1 MQFKDFEIRPVKSLD
16 GVIDPNRFELVKWYD
31 HEPTPV
37 TNMRTGEKRI
47 STRSCFVV
55 AWLEWNDKE
64 PCFELVK
71 WYDHKPYIHGEST
84 STRSCFVVAWLERN
98 DKELCFELKSVGLRL
113 VENWVDGLDQFIIK
127 WCEMAE
133 VCMEDNE

>member
-1 MQFKDFEIRPVKSLD
+1 MQFKDFEIRPVKSLE
-16 GVIDPNRFELVKWYD
+16 GVIDPKRFELVKWYD
-31 HEPTPV
+31 HEPCV
-37 TNMRTGEKRI
+37 HGEST

-64 PCFELVK
+64 PCFE
-71 WYDHKPYIHGEST
+71 I
-84 STRSCFVVAWLERN
+84 
-98 DKELCFELKSVGLRL
+98 KSVGLRL

-133 VCMEDNE
+133 VCMEEDK

>member
-16 GVIDPNRFELVKWYD
+16 GVIDPNRFELVKWC
-31 HEPTPV
+31 EP
-37 TNMRTGEKRI
+37 GH
-47 STRSCFVV
+47 CFVV

-64 PCFELVK
+64 PCFELV
-71 WYDHKPYIHGEST
+71 
-84 STRSCFVVAWLERN
+84 
-98 DKELCFELKSVGLRL
+98 SVGLRL
-113 VENWVDGLDQFIIK
+113 VENWADGLDKFIVK

>member
-1 MQFKDFEIRPVKSLD
+1 MKFKDFEIRPVKSLD
-16 GVIDPNRFELVKWYD
+16 GVTDTKRFELVKWYN

-37 TNMRTGEKRI
+37 TNMRTGEKSI

-55 AWLEWNDKE
+55 AWLERK
-64 PCFELVK
+64 
-71 WYDHKPYIHGEST
+71 
-84 STRSCFVVAWLERN
+84 
-98 DKELCFELKSVGLRL
+98 DKELGFDLTSVGLRL

-133 VCMEDNE
+133 VCMEEDE

>member
-1 MQFKDFEIRPVKSLD
+1 MQFKDFEIRSVKSID
-16 GVIDPNRFELVKWYD
+16 GVIDPNRFELVKWYE

-37 TNMRTGEKRI
+37 RNMRTGEKMI

-64 PCFELVK
+64 LDF
-71 WYDHKPYIHGEST
+71 D
-84 STRSCFVVAWLERN
+84 
-98 DKELCFELKSVGLRL
+98 LKSVGLRL
-113 VENWVDGLDQFIIK
+113 VENWVDGLDKFIIK

-133 VCMEDNE
+133 VCMEESE

>member
-16 GVIDPNRFELVKWYD
+16 GVIDPKRFELVKWYD
-31 HEPTPV
+31 HEPYV
-37 TNMRTGEKRI
+37 HGEST

-64 PCFELVK
+64 PCFEL
-71 WYDHKPYIHGEST
+71 
-84 STRSCFVVAWLERN
+84 
-98 DKELCFELKSVGLRL
+98 KSVGLRL
-113 VENWVDGLDQFIIK
+113 VKNWADGLDQFIIK

-133 VCMEDNE
+133 VCMEEEE

>member
-16 GVIDPNRFELVKWYD
+16 GVIDPKRFELVKWYD
-31 HEPTPV
+31 HEPYV
-37 TNMRTGEKRI
+37 HGEST

-64 PCFELVK
+64 PCFELV
-71 WYDHKPYIHGEST
+71 
-84 STRSCFVVAWLERN
+84 
-98 DKELCFELKSVGLRL
+98 SVGLRL
-113 VENWVDGLDQFIIK
+113 VENWADGLDKFIVK

-133 VCMEDNE
+133 VCMEEDK

>member
-16 GVIDPNRFELVKWYD
+16 GVIDPKRFELVKWYE
-31 HEPTPV
+31 HEPYIH
-37 TNMRTGEKRI
+37 GEST

-64 PCFELVK
+64 PCFEL
-71 WYDHKPYIHGEST
+71 T
-84 STRSCFVVAWLERN
+84 
-98 DKELCFELKSVGLRL
+98 SVGLRL
-113 VENWVDGLDQFIIK
+113 VKNWVDGLDKFIVK

-133 VCMEDNE
+133 VCMEEDK

>member
-16 GVIDPNRFELVKWYD
+16 GVIDTKRFELVKWYD
-31 HEPTPV
+31 HEPYIH
-37 TNMRTGEKRI
+37 GEST

-64 PCFELVK
+64 PCFEL
-71 WYDHKPYIHGEST
+71 
-84 STRSCFVVAWLERN
+84 
-98 DKELCFELKSVGLRL
+98 KSVGLRL
-113 VENWVDGLDQFIIK
+113 VENWADGLDKFIIK

-133 VCMEDNE
+133 VCMEDDE

>member
-16 GVIDPNRFELVKWYD
+16 GVVDPNRFELVKWYD
-31 HEPTPV
+31 HNPVPV
-37 TNMRTGEKRI
+37 TDGRTGEK
-47 STRSCFVV
+47 
-55 AWLEWNDKE
+55 KM
-64 PCFELVK
+64 
-71 WYDHKPYIHGEST
+71 

-98 DKELCFELKSVGLRL
+98 DKEPCFDLTSVGLRL

-133 VCMEDNE
+133 VCMEEDE

>member
-1 MQFKDFEIRPVKSLD
+1 MTFKDFEIRPVKSLD
-16 GVIDPNRFELVKWYD
+16 GVIDPKRFELVKWYD
-31 HEPTPV
+31 HEPYV
-37 TNMRTGEKRI
+37 HGENT

-64 PCFELVK
+64 PCFGLV
-71 WYDHKPYIHGEST
+71 
-84 STRSCFVVAWLERN
+84 
-98 DKELCFELKSVGLRL
+98 SVGLRL
-113 VENWVDGLDQFIIK
+113 VENWVDGLDKFIIK